1 MAIRRVIFVILL
13 MFLSGCIKSSIQSF
27 TDPDY
32 KNVKFAKL
40 IIDTTA
46 LSDLSRAKATKIV
59 LERLKE
65 SHIDAID
72 INDILVPTRTYDKN
86 EAEKLIAASGY
97 SSLIT
102 FKVTGDTSNTYVSGI
117 YSYTNASGY
126 AYGNYGQVTGTTS
139 SIPIVSSEGET
150 AVLAVIYDLKNNHK
164 AWQATVNTEA
174 SGTAFVGNV
183 TAIAESVMG
192 SIIDRLKEEG
202 HLQDITTK

>member
-32 KNVKFAKL
+32 KNVKFTKL

-59 LERLKE
+59 LEILKE

-126 AYGNYGQVTGTTS
+126 AYGNYGQVTGTTT

-164 AWQATVNTEA
+164 AWQATVITEA
-174 SGTAFVGNV
+174 QGTAFVGNV
-183 TAIAESVMG
+183 NAIAQSAIG

-202 HLQDITTK
+202 HLQDTTTK